1 MKKNCAIFT
10 IVKDED
16 YFLPIWLKHYSKYF
30 SKDDIY
36 VLDHD
41 SVDGSTDNLGV
52 KVTKVHRDLAFDHQ
66 WLVDTVSSY
75 QSELLQQYEV
85 VIFTEA
91 DELLYSIER
100 PLNMLI
106 DSFLINNSQ
115 QYLTCTGYEV
125 IHNINKEKPILLG
138 DSIIQNRNEWFKYTP
153 YDKTLIS
160 KIPLK
165 WCWGFH
171 DPIGVPREYCPELF
185 MFHLH
190 RVDFEFMLKRHDR
203 RANKW
208 KIKDD
213 GPHAGAYHKI
223 GDRDG
228 VMKYFYNPEGLQS
241 IPIELIPNKHKIA
254 LDGI

>member
-1 MKKNCAIFT
+1 MKKKCAIFT

-16 YFLPIWLKHYSKYF
+16 YFLPIWIKHYKKYF
-30 SKDDIY
+30 NNEDIY

-41 SVDGSTDNLGV
+41 SVDGSTSNLDV
-52 KVTKVHRDLAFDHQ
+52 NITKVHRDLAFDHQ
-66 WLVDTVSSY
+66 WLVDTVQAY
-75 QSELLQQYEV
+75 QQQLLEQYEV
-85 VIFTEA
+85 VVFAEA

-100 PLNMLI
+100 PLNELI
-106 DSFLINNSQ
+106 DAFIADPNQ
-115 QYLTCTGYEV
+115 PYLTCNGYEV
-125 IHNINKEKPILLG
+125 IHNIDKEKSITPE
-138 DSIIQNRNEWFKYTP
+138 DSIIENRNEWFKYFP

-165 WCWGFH
+165 WVWGFH
-171 DPIGVPREYCPELF
+171 DPIGTPRNYSHELF

-190 RVDFEFMLKRHDR
+190 RVDFELMLKRHNR

-208 KIKDD
+208 IIKDD

-228 VMKYFYNPEGLQS
+228 VLKYFYNPEGLQT
-241 IPIELIPNKHKIA
+241 IPIETIPQNHKLA
-254 LDGI
+254 LNGI